1 MTCSPDCIF
10 FSIRIG
16 RRCADPQPV
25 GWGAKKK
32 QANSPDGE
40 LVHMRPRGDRHN
52 GRSRACSVNELLTVC
67 EHGDLTVSSAVVLA
81 QQTAS
86 ARKAGAFLCVPSMID
101 SLGWKSSVQPDGGE
115 GLAKRKDVVA
125 RRGLKEASPIGPPS
139 DNPSGRR
146 QQSQRGMNRN
156 ERNWNDRWHDA
167 GPVCIPLV
175 SGGVRATPGQDGA
188 GERL

>member
-1 MTCSPDCIF
+1 MEVLLGNMIVPHFDWIVVCPIARKPRFAC
-10 FSIRIG
+10 
-16 RRCADPQPV
+16 
-25 GWGAKKK
+25 
-32 QANSPDGE
+32 E
-40 LVHMRPRGDRHN
+40 LLHMRPRRGARYN
-52 GRSRACSVNELLTVC
+52 ARSRACSVNELLTVC

-146 QQSQRGMNRN
+146 QQRIGTKEQYRQVGNN
-156 ERNWNDRWHDA
+156 LLERPVHSDA
-167 GPVCIPLV
+167 GARDLSHTCDARQTVTARKEDA
-175 SGGVRATPGQDGA
+175 SSAA
-188 GERL
+188 